1 MALRSWLNEPDL
13 AVTLD
18 MIDPSAPP
26 DLTRGPDGIH
36 VRLPFRWLIDVWARG
51 VSVVLG
57 RFATQLLDAEDERQ
71 RVLTVSPDLRDV
83 RPVTISIG

>member
-1 MALRSWLNEPDL
+1 MIDADCRPDL
-13 AVTLD
+13 
-18 MIDPSAPP
+18 S
-26 DLTRGPDGIH
+26 RGPEGIRA
-36 VRLPFRWLIDVWARG
+36 RLPFRWLIDVWARG

-71 RVLTVSPDLRDV
+71 RVLTVSSDFRDV